1 MFEAFFLSKDKKI
14 NSTIQKE
21 MFYLILLE
29 VHFVYLGFVKL
40 HFQN

>member
-21 MFYLILLE
+21 MFCLILLE
-29 VHFVYLGFVKL
+29 DRFEYLVIVKL